1 MVKKYGVLSDLHE
14 VDIKVVPITIKLL
27 KDQGVNALVL
37 NGDLFGERS
46 GYKPIEYF
54 ATVLDIAGK
63 SGLDTFVLPGS
74 HESVIEFEGILEV
87 VGSKHSNLLNA
98 LEIPKVE
105 ESDGHELVFLPG
117 SDWRPQLGGYA
128 LEDKLESGLYQLP
141 KGSHKR
147 VTNMVDLEKL
157 VTNPDKTIIF
167 SHVPRKFDDV
177 DTCVDMA
184 YFAENKAD
192 GSLIPGIVLE
202 NIIRSR
208 VGSVPHSTI
217 EKIANKKGYKFK
229 KENKGN
235 EDLKTIF
242 NELGIKK
249 AVNGHFHESAHRAN
263 HLDGSKAN
271 ENELTDNLFWNA
283 SYLDA
288 GKTGLLTVNDNKVSY
303 ININMRN
310 YYN

>member
-1 MVKKYGVLSDLHE
+1 MHE

-184 YFAENKAD
+184 YFGELTD
-192 GSLIPGIVLE
+192 GSVMPGVVIENMIKQSLGKNVTDDQKRLIAAANGVTLKRE
-202 NIIRSR
+202 NR
-208 VGSVPHSTI
+208 
-217 EKIANKKGYKFK
+217 
-229 KENKGN
+229 GN
-235 EDLKTIF
+235 ETLRDIYNK
-242 NELGIKK
+242 LGIKK
-249 AVNGHFHESAHRAN
+249 NVTGHFHESAHRAN
-263 HLDGSKAN
+263 DLDGKHI
-271 ENELTDNLFWNA
+271 EEGRLTPILFYNA
-283 SYLDA
+283 SCMDRLMA
-288 GKTGLLTVNDNKVSY
+288 GIVTVDGTNVSY
-303 ININMRN
+303 QNVDIRKFLR
-310 YYN
+310 